1 MCLRPDTSQVS
12 IKLSIV
18 PIELTLTYNPLVA
31 AATLCMYDWALVWTD
46 EYELVGK
53 SRLSMG
59 KVLYYFVSP
68 LVFALIG
75 THSRILQQSR
85 VLTPFGLAF
94 ALYRGLSLKSP
105 LLSLQRSLQI
115 CRHTEHHSTIA

>member
-1 MCLRPDTSQVS
+1 M
-12 IKLSIV
+12 
-18 PIELTLTYNPLVA
+18 
-31 AATLCMYDWALVWTD
+31 TLCLYDWALLWSE

-53 SRLSMG
+53 SRLSLG

-68 LVFALIG
+68 LVVTPQLG
-75 THSRILQQSR
+75 THSRTLQQSR
-85 VLTPFGLAF
+85 IVTPFGIGF

-115 CRHTEHHSTIA
+115 CRHTEDH